1 MKQKMRFILKINVL
15 NKYGHYL
22 IIIIIINM
30 CSLILISVQFKCKML
45 IIGEYK
51 CSLHTIFLNRFQ
63 FSSVTQSCPNLFD
76 PTDCSTPGFPV
87 YHQLLELTQ
96 THVHW
101 VSYAIQPSHLLS
113 SPSPPAPNPSKNQ
126 GLFKWVTTSHQVA
139 KVLEFQL
146 QHQFF
151 QWIFRVDFL

>member
-96 THVHW
+96 THVHC
-101 VSYAIQPSHLLS
+101 VSYAIQPSHPLS

-126 GLFKWVTTSHQVA
+126 GLFQRVSSSHQVA
-139 KVLEFQL
+139 KLLELQLLHQSFQRTPRNYL
-146 QHQFF
+146 
-151 QWIFRVDFL
+151 L